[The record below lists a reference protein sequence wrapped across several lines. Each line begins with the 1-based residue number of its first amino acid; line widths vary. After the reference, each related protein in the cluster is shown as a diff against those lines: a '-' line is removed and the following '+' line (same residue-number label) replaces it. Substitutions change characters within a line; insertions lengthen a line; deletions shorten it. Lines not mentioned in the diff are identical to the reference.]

1 MRVSTTHPCLHLLHI
16 YLQNCHQKTEK
27 CPHKTSLSAY
37 YVLFIRW
44 NVLVVIGHQT
54 KEKNCLS
61 DFTCNQSVLIFWFRN
76 CFYVLSVIKHV
87 FPNGIIK
94 Q

>member
-16 YLQNCHQKTEK
+16 YLQKCHQKTEK

-61 DFTCNQSVLIFWFRN
+61 DSIL
-76 CFYVLSVIKHV
+76 LVIKMFLYSGSGTV
-87 FPNGIIK
+87 FMCCRL
-94 Q
+94 

>member
-16 YLQNCHQKTEK
+16 YLQKCHQETEK

-61 DFTCNQSVLIFWFRN
+61 DSIL
-76 CFYVLSVIKHV
+76 LVIKV
-87 FPNGIIK
+87 FLYSGSGTVFMCFIK